1 MKRKMWIAGVGF
13 GVAVAGGSLLVA
25 TVSPIG
31 LAGAQDEADTSE
43 EAVAEADAPDRRS
56 GHDVLGEVLD
66 ELVAKGTID
75 QSDADAVEEAMEDRR
90 AEFRASRPDRDGR
103 GHGRRGHRPYGGE
116 ELLEAL
122 DMNREELR
130 DALADGQTIE
140 DLAEAA
146 GVDLAEIANQRLDQ
160 AQARLDEAIAD
171 GSITDER
178 AARAQEHIDEAREAA
193 ANGEFAFPGRGRGHA
208 RGPADLGGDDG
219 EE

>member
-1 MKRKMWIAGVGF
+1 MKRTNWIAGIGF
-13 GVAVAGGSLLVA
+13 GVAIAGGSLLVA

-43 EAVAEADAPDRRS
+43 EAVAEDAPEKRR
-56 GHDVLGEVLD
+56 HDVLGEVLD
-66 ELVAKGTID
+66 ELVAEGTID
-75 QSDADAVEEAMEDRR
+75 QSDADAVEEAMDDRR
-90 AEFRASRPDRDGR
+90 AEFGASRPDRDGR
-103 GHGRRGHRPYGGE
+103 GHGQRGHRSHGGD

-122 DMNREELR
+122 DMTGEELR

-140 DLAEAA
+140 ELAEAA
-146 GVDLAEIANQRLDQ
+146 GVDLAELANQRLDQ

-193 ANGEFAFPGRGRGHA
+193 ADGELAFPGRGGGPGRGQ
-208 RGPADLGGDDG
+208 ADPGGDDAD
-219 EE
+219 E